1 MRCAKLKQGKEFKM
15 IKRTKFLR
23 GGLTPHNVSD
33 LCRKAGISEEAFDSS
48 EKLFQALVERLE
60 ILGE

>member
-1 MRCAKLKQGKEFKM
+1 MT
-15 IKRTKFLR
+15 KRTKFLR
-23 GGLTPHNVSD
+23 GGLTPQNISN

-60 ILGE
+60 ILGIIRSLE